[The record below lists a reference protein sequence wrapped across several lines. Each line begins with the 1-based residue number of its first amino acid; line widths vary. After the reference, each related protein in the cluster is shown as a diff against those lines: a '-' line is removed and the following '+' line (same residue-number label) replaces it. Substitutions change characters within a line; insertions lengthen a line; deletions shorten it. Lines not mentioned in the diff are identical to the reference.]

1 MRDEM
6 RTRSCAPGSCSART
20 RRGPVLAA
28 CFALPLHKAH
38 KGGVHAT
45 RAARREPS
53 RGREELALAGLILG
67 LVAIPLNILWIYL
80 LATM

>member
-1 MRDEM
+1 VRDEM